1 MIVAKYMVIFRGML
15 WDKDLSPE
23 EFQTVASRWT
33 ASFDR
38 LTQQGKVTSN
48 RLFAHQGAIV
58 SCKKGK
64 AVVHDRFP
72 KSKEAILGYMLLEAN
87 NLSEAVKIAK
97 QCPSL
102 GDGASAEIRPVAER
116 DVPKHKIKR
125 AKGS

>member
-23 EFQTVASRWT
+23 EIQTVASRWT
-33 ASFDR
+33 GSFDR
-38 LTQQGKVTSN
+38 LTQHGKVISN

-72 KSKEAILGYMLLEAN
+72 ESKEAILGYMLLEAN
-87 NLSEAVKIAK
+87 NLSEAVKIA
-97 QCPSL
+97 QECSSL
-102 GDGASAEIRPVAER
+102 GYGASAEIRPVAER
-116 DVPKHKIKR
+116 DMSKT
-125 AKGS
+125 